1 MSLSDEVM
9 DFWNEVG
16 NGQPFNRVCITDFHS
31 GRLELYIGYE
41 TATDWDVF
49 ERSFCVI
56 SSHHSGMT
64 EDEWC
69 SWFEQH
75 FPNVTLYEL

>member
-16 NGQPFNRVCITDFHS
+16 IAPPFNRVCITDFHS

-41 TATDWDVF
+41 TDGDVF

-56 SSHHSGMT
+56 PHSGMT
-64 EDEWC
+64 EDEWFR
-69 SWFEQH
+69 WFEQH